1 MLTGMEDTTTLM
13 EDTTML
19 TENTTP
25 TIPKR
30 KKPK

>member
-25 TIPKR
+25 TNPKR
-30 KKPK
+30 KRPK